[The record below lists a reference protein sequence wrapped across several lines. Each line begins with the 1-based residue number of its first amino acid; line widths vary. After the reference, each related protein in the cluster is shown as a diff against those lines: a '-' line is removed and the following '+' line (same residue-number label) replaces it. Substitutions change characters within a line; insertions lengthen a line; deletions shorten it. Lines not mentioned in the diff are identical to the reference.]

1 MKFAKVLV
9 EIIENTSI
17 IILLVSNSS
26 YMIDVFNQISIK
38 NEILNNAVTFYQTTK
53 NNNTKYKLID
63 CTTDINEIFES
74 LSEPYD

>member
-17 IILLVSNSS
+17 IILLVSNSP
-26 YMIDVFNQISIK
+26 YIIDSINQISIK
-38 NEILNNAVTFYQTTK
+38 NEILNNGVTFYQTTK
-53 NNNTKYKLID
+53 NNNTKYKLKD